1 MSTRVLVTGG
11 AGYIGSHT
19 CKTLANAGYEP
30 VSYDNMVYGHEEL
43 VKWGPLEVGDILD
56 GERLKEVIDKYSP
69 DACMHFAAF
78 TYVGESVEKP
88 ARYYKNNVLGTLS
101 LLEVLREKGI
111 NRLIF
116 SSSAAVYGN
125 PVKTP
130 IPDDHPLSPV
140 NPYGETK
147 RVMEGVLRDFG
158 AAYGLKSASLRYFN
172 AAGADPEGESGE
184 LHDPETHLIPLVLEV
199 AVGKREHITVFG
211 DDYDTP
217 DGTCVRDYIHVTDLA
232 DAHVRALERL
242 DEGDVTKVYNL
253 GNGNGFSVLEVIETA
268 REITGHLIPAKIGPR
283 RAGDPPVLV
292 ADSSRI
298 MDELGWV
305 SRYADLEVI
314 IETAWKFVMSDA

>member
-11 AGYIGSHT
+11 AGYIGSHA

-56 GERLKEVIDKYSP
+56 GERLREVIDKYSP

-78 TYVGESVEKP
+78 ALVGESVEDP
-88 ARYYKNNVLGTLS
+88 AKYYKNNVLGTLS
-101 LLEVLREKGI
+101 LLEALKEKGI

-130 IPDDHPLSPV
+130 IPDDHSLSPV

-199 AVGKREHITVFG
+199 AAGKREHITIFG
-211 DDYDTP
+211 DDYDTS

-242 DEGDVTKVYNL
+242 DEGDVTKAYNL

-268 REITGHLIPAKIGPR
+268 RKVTGHPIPVEIGLR

-298 MDELGWV
+298 IDELGWR

-314 IETAWKFVMSDA
+314 IETAWKFVMRDE

>member
-1 MSTRVLVTGG
+1 MASRVLVTGG
-11 AGYIGSHT
+11 AGYIGSHA
-19 CKTLANAGYEP
+19 CKALAKAGYEP

-56 GERLKEVIDKYSP
+56 GERLRVVIDKYYP
-69 DACMHFAAF
+69 DVCMHFAAF
-78 TYVGESVEKP
+78 TYVGESVEDP
-88 ARYYKNNVLGTLS
+88 AKYYKNNVLGTIN
-101 LLEVLREKGI
+101 LLEALRENGI
-111 NRLIF
+111 KKLIF

-130 IPDDHPLSPV
+130 IPDDHYLSPV

-147 RVMEGVLRDFG
+147 RVMEGVMRDFG
-158 AAYGLKSASLRYFN
+158 GAYGLKSASLRYFN
-172 AAGADPEGESGE
+172 ASGADPEGESGE
-184 LHDPETHLIPLVLEV
+184 LHDPETHLIPLVLQV
-199 AVGKREHITVFG
+199 AAGKREHITVFG

-232 DAHVRALERL
+232 DAHVRALEKL
-242 DEGDVTKVYNL
+242 DEGDVTRAYNL

-268 REITGHLIPAKIGPR
+268 RKVTGHPIPAEIGPR

-298 MDELGWV
+298 KEELGWRPV
-305 SRYADLEVI
+305 YTDLEAI
-314 IETAWKFVMSDA
+314 IETAWKFC

>member
-1 MSTRVLVTGG
+1 MPSRVLVTGG
-11 AGYIGSHT
+11 AGYIGSHA
-19 CKTLANAGYEP
+19 CKALANAGYKP

-78 TYVGESVEKP
+78 ALVGESVEDP
-88 ARYYKNNVLGTLS
+88 AKYYKNNVLGTLS
-101 LLEVLREKGI
+101 LLEALKEKGI

-130 IPDDHPLSPV
+130 IPDDHSLSPV

-158 AAYGLKSASLRYFN
+158 AAYGLKSTSLRYFN

-199 AVGKREHITVFG
+199 AAGKREHITVFG
-211 DDYDTP
+211 DDYDTS
-217 DGTCVRDYIHVTDLA
+217 DGTCIRDYIHVTDLA

-242 DEGDVTKVYNL
+242 DEGDVTKAYNL

-268 REITGHLIPAKIGPR
+268 RKVTGHPIPAKIGPR

-298 MDELGWV
+298 KEELGWV

-314 IETAWKFVMSDA
+314 IETAWNFVLSSK

>member
-298 MDELGWV
+298 IEELGWG